1 MGGIIIDGVTALQFK
16 GSFKKFGE
24 ALGHLS
30 KLEAEIDSQ
39 KGYTGSLKPDH
50 DEQPRG
56 GDIIVFNLKAAAIT
70 RNPRHRQDRVT

>member
-30 KLEAEIDSQ
+30 KLEAEIDSLKIETVPLPEAAGMAVLS
-39 KGYTGSLKPDH
+39 KGLYWFIKAGS
-50 DEQPRG
+50 
-56 GDIIVFNLKAAAIT
+56 
-70 RNPRHRQDRVT
+70 